1 MTTRFKWFV
10 VDVSFVWPN
19 GFVAS
24 HREFPEMEYT
34 PEAAKQKTLDYL
46 SSIGATDVEV
56 HSVVPERQ
64 QQVLLQRQDRYRQEL
79 LPRVEPK
86 KDTPKFDAL
95 PKRATLF

>member
-10 VDVSFVWPN
+10 VDVSFVWSN

-24 HREFPEMEYT
+24 HREFSEMEYT

-56 HSVVPERQ
+56 HSVVPERPQ
-64 QQVLLQRQDRYRQEL
+64 FEFLYPPD
-79 LPRVEPK
+79 PPARVEPK
-86 KDTPKFDAL
+86 KDAPESGAL
-95 PKRATLF
+95 PKRSALF

>member
-56 HSVVPERQ
+56 HSVVPEGQ
-64 QQVLLQRQDRYRQEL
+64 QIEYRYRQEL

-86 KDTPKFDAL
+86 KDAPESGVS
-95 PKRATLF
+95 PKRSALF

>member
-34 PEAAKQKTLDYL
+34 PEAAKQKTLNYL
-46 SSIGATDVEV
+46 SSIRATDVEV
-56 HSVVPERQ
+56 HSVVPERPQ
-64 QQVLLQRQDRYRQEL
+64 FEFPHTPEAPAQVALGQEAS
-79 LPRVEPK
+79 
-86 KDTPKFDAL
+86 TPKVT
-95 PKRATLF
+95 PKRSTLF

>member
-34 PEAAKQKTLDYL
+34 SEAAKQKTLDYL

-56 HSVVPERQ
+56 HSVVPEGQ
-64 QQVLLQRQDRYRQEL
+64 QIEYRQEL

-86 KDTPKFDAL
+86 KDAPASSAS